1 MSDINMSDINMSD
14 SDSVITARDIDE
26 LYNKVMILEKDL
38 EEEKKRVDEEIEG
51 LHERADIGI
60 TERAKCFSD
69 IAKIRI
75 EKLDEIDRASWY
87 ILSTKRQYK
96 MINCVIALHGVWCL
110 GKIAKNIINA
120 RA

>member
-1 MSDINMSDINMSD
+1 MSDISDCD
-14 SDSVITARDIDE
+14 SDSVITAHDINE
-26 LYNKVMILEKDL
+26 LYNKVMMFEKELEK
-38 EEEKKRVDEEIEG
+38 EKKRVDEEIEG

-60 TERAKCFSD
+60 TERAKCLRD

-75 EKLDEIDRASWY
+75 EKLDEIERVSWY

-96 MINCVIALHGVWCL
+96 MVKCVIAITAVHGVWCL
-110 GKIAKNIINA
+110 SKIARNIIKA